1 MSELRKILIDTFR
14 NSTIPED
21 ISDLKMGDFDEWD
34 SLGNFNLILAIEQ
47 NFKIQFKIE
56 DMEKLNSIKE
66 IKKGIK
72 NALSQ

>member
-1 MSELRKILIDTFR
+1 MTELRKILIDTFR

-21 ISDLKMGDFDEWD
+21 ISDLKMGDFDECD

>member
-1 MSELRKILIDTFR
+1 
-14 NSTIPED
+14 
-21 ISDLKMGDFDEWD
+21 MGDFDEWD